1 MKRDKLLF
9 LLRILKT
16 GDVRGL
22 VSLIKF
28 RLYNKEICL
37 GFSKRIDIENNAVS
51 NSTICITEKMS
62 SEKLYFI
69 IDMAEKLYGE
79 YGYFERRKRLIEHGI
94 GRCYVSFIDSVPCHF
109 NWVFDSKD
117 NDKLISYFRGEYPRL
132 NESEAIL
139 EHALTL
145 ALYRGKGIHKAA
157 RQKIM
162 ETERKENGIRRFI
175 SFINPLNKP
184 SMKTAVGQGF
194 VPFLI
199 RREKWFLFR
208 QRFVFE
214 KFSEDRLRML
224 TKKKLIPLL
233 QNPGSQSCIDPD
245 KTSQHL

>member
-9 LLRILKT
+9 LLRILKS
-16 GDVRGL
+16 GDAGGL
-22 VSLIKF
+22 FSLIKF
-28 RLYNKEICL
+28 RIYSEELCL
-37 GFSKRIDIENNAVS
+37 GLSKTINTEENFAS
-51 NSTICITEKMS
+51 NSNICTTENLPP
-62 SEKLYFI
+62 EKLFFI
-69 IDMAEKLYGE
+69 IRMAQKLGDDN
-79 YGYFERRKRLIEHGI
+79 GYFEHRKRLIRHEI

-109 NWVFDSKD
+109 QWVFDSKD
-117 NDKLISYFRGEYPRL
+117 NDKLISYFKGEYPRL

-162 ETERKENGIRRFI
+162 ETERKENGIKRFI

-224 TKKKLIPLL
+224 TKK
-233 QNPGSQSCIDPD
+233 S
-245 KTSQHL
+245 